1 MKKHILKPLL
11 ILSLFMSTSTFTYA
25 QPNYMNEPLV
35 HVITD
40 EIPTQSDEN
49 SVGIL
54 LTLVAIAALI
64 TIKAFSNHNESL

>member
-1 MKKHILKPLL
+1 MKKHILKSVL
-11 ILSLFMSTSTFTYA
+11 IVTFFMNTPTLTYA

-35 HVITD
+35 HVISD

-64 TIKAFSNHNESL
+64 TLKAFSNHNESL

>member
-11 ILSLFMSTSTFTYA
+11 ILTLFMSTSTFTYA

-40 EIPTQSDEN
+40 EIPTQNDEN

-54 LTLVAIAALI
+54 LTLVAIAMLI
-64 TIKAFSNHNESL
+64 SLKAVSNHNDSQ